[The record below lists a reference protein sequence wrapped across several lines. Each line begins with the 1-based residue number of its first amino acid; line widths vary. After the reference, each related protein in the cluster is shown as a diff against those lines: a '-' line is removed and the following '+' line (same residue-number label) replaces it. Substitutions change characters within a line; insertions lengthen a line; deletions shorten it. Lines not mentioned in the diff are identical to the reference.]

1 MYVPGA
7 PSEAVAPGLP
17 GSLESTIGGE
27 GVRKQWL
34 HCCAEAGIVG
44 ARDLTATE
52 IFDRALAG
60 DQFAQTV
67 LNRTAQVL
75 AYAIYNIC
83 LVLDCECVVL
93 GGGVG
98 MSLPLRDAT
107 QRILDRYEEPAL
119 PRLATSALGEDAQLM
134 GAFRQAL
141 DLAESRKRH

>member
-1 MYVPGA
+1 
-7 PSEAVAPGLP
+7 
-17 GSLESTIGGE
+17 
-27 GVRKQWL
+27 
-34 HCCAEAGIVG
+34 VG

-107 QRILDRYEEPAL
+107 QRILDRYEKPAL

-134 GAFRQAL
+134 GALRQAL